1 MFIKKQNLL
10 YLALLLLF
18 FIIYYLLDISLI
30 IISSLRIQYTI
41 EVKVKWNNSQLLYI
55 CIFDS
60 WFDGVMI
67 CTHRVYGHSTT
78 KLLFFNGLQ
87 HCIVTSV
94 RSVHYF
100 YQFTWKQ
107 KILRLCWA
115 TTCISDRSFPRIKV
129 LIFFPLINSYLAIL
143 YLGFSDWIL
152 TYSGYFSWTFLYS
165 FAASFWILPKSI
177 SFDASVYLYVKWFLI
192 FVYNI

>member
-1 MFIKKQNLL
+1 M
-10 YLALLLLF
+10 LLF

-41 EVKVKWNNSQLLYI
+41 EVKLKWNNSQLLYI

-67 CTHRVYGHSTT
+67 CYTHRVYGHSTT

-87 HCIVTSV
+87 HCIITSV

-100 YQFTWKQ
+100 HQFTWKQ

-115 TTCISDRSFPRIKV
+115 TTCISDRSSLILKSWFFSSHKLLFGHSLSRIFWLDPYLFRILLLDFSLQFCCKLLNFTQV
-129 LIFFPLINSYLAIL
+129 YKFWWECILICQMV
-143 YLGFSDWIL
+143 
-152 TYSGYFSWTFLYS
+152 
-165 FAASFWILPKSI
+165 
-177 SFDASVYLYVKWFLI
+177 FDICL
-192 FVYNI
+192 